1 MHKGTNLE
9 PNFVEWR
16 EFEHDHRP
24 PYLER
29 RQSER
34 IPIRLAFDVHVR
46 FRYVGRYWSSD
57 ASHDGV
63 FLEADDAD
71 PLMGTILHLHFDA
84 EGTEQCLQGIAVRAV
99 QGEGVGVQLAIWRSA
114 DRAAYASLLRLI
126 GTRYRAPMATGG
138 LAALTG

>member
-1 MHKGTNLE
+1 MSNGTNLE

-16 EFEHDHRP
+16 ESEPDHRP

-34 IPIRLAFDVHVR
+34 VPIRLAFDVYVR

-63 FLEADDAD
+63 FLEAGDSG
-71 PLMGTILHLHFDA
+71 PLKGTILNLHFKA
-84 EGTEQCLQGIAVRAV
+84 EGTERCLQGIAVRSV
-99 QGEGVGVQLAIWRSA
+99 QGKGVGVQLAVWRAA
-114 DRAAYASLLRLI
+114 DQTAYASFQRLI
-126 GTRYRAPMATGG
+126 GARHRAPMATSG
-138 LAALTG
+138 LARLSG

>member
-1 MHKGTNLE
+1 MSKGTNLE
-9 PNFVEWR
+9 ANFVEWR
-16 EFEHDHRP
+16 ESQQDHRP

-29 RQSER
+29 RHSER
-34 IPIRLAFDVHVR
+34 IPIRLAFDVYVR

-63 FLEADDAD
+63 FLKADDAD
-71 PLMGTILHLHFDA
+71 PLMGTILNLHFNA

-99 QGEGVGVQLAIWRSA
+99 QGKGVGVQLAIWRSA
-114 DRAAYASLLRLI
+114 DRAAYASFLRLI